1 MLDIFIETLIDNLK
15 LFPFLFAAYL
25 LLEYLEHKASPR
37 TLEWVAKSE
46 KKGAFFGALCGIIP
60 QCGFSAAAANFYAA
74 RIITR
79 GTLIAIF
86 LSTSDEMLPIMLAQS
101 MPLNIIIA
109 IIGYKFAFGLICGL
123 LIDFCRKQKPLNADI
138 KTLCHEANCPCEEA
152 DSLVKAAFFHSF
164 NITIFIF
171 IVSLILNF
179 SIEVLPF
186 SLSSLHFLQ
195 MPLLAELSG
204 AFFGLIPNCS
214 PSVILTQLY
223 IEGGIN
229 LSTMLSGTLTG
240 SGVGL
245 LILFKVNRKLKE
257 NLKILALLYILGV
270 SGGLISN
277 LFSVFS

>member
-1 MLDIFIETLIDNLK
+1 
-15 LFPFLFAAYL
+15 
-25 LLEYLEHKASPR
+25 
-37 TLEWVAKSE
+37 
-46 KKGAFFGALCGIIP
+46 
-60 QCGFSAAAANFYAA
+60 
-74 RIITR
+74 
-79 GTLIAIF
+79 
-86 LSTSDEMLPIMLAQS
+86 
-101 MPLNIIIA
+101 
-109 IIGYKFAFGLICGL
+109 
-123 LIDFCRKQKPLNADI
+123 
-138 KTLCHEANCPCEEA
+138 
-152 DSLVKAAFFHSF
+152 
-164 NITIFIF
+164 
-171 IVSLILNF
+171 
-179 SIEVLPF
+179 
-186 SLSSLHFLQ
+186 

-204 AFFGLIPNCS
+204 ALFGLIPNCS